1 MKESGV
7 FGGSKFG
14 ATFFHASA
22 NVESMVC
29 AAGRPVEKIRA
40 RMVRAKIPVVAR
52 RNMVAVLEGSLG
64 YCKVG
69 VEGWCFGGV
78 AVEMRDGVMGG
89 KLRARGVF
97 GPVWFC

>member
-29 AAGRPVEKIRA
+29 AAGRPVEKSRA
-40 RMVRAKIPVVAR
+40 RIVRAKIPVVAR

-69 VEGWCFGGV
+69 VEGWWGGV
-78 AVEMRDGVMGG
+78 LVGLQW
-89 KLRARGVF
+89 K
-97 GPVWFC
+97 